1 MLKGTLRL
9 FRVEGIPVDIHW
21 TWLFVFVLVFWSLAT
36 NLFPATYPGRASK
49 SSAGAWPVAARM
61 APTLRSTT
69 TGSSGSCPPAQR
81 RAPRP
86 RLGHG
91 RRCDAGR

>member
-36 NLFPATYPGRASK
+36 NLFPATYPGLSGSTYLLMALVATASFFGPILLHEL
-49 SSAGAWPVAARM
+49 SH
-61 APTLRSTT
+61 TLRSL
-69 TGSSGSCPPAQR
+69 R
-81 RAPRP
+81 
-86 RLGHG
+86 
-91 RRCDAGR
+91 

>member
-36 NLFPATYPGRASK
+36 NLFPAIYT
-49 SSAGAWPVAARM
+49 RM
-61 APTLRSTT
+61 TT
-69 TGSSGSCPPAQR
+69 TGGPHDSRHRGTTRSRGATGALRAQV
-81 RAPRP
+81 
-86 RLGHG
+86 RL
-91 RRCDAGR
+91 RVTQQATQDPEPCR